1 MPAKTLRSLPILAL
15 LALGACTDPAA
26 EHLGGFG
33 DSVRGAALHAPFIL
47 GDTALLAGQPARA
60 ARAAVQMEVLAQGF
74 AANPIYTADASGS
87 VLHAT
92 ALGRAEMRRA
102 LGIAPDAPADLV
114 IDTLRDAAAALDAG
128 SPARAEAAL
137 SGPAYPAGAAAT
149 LARLNRLPYLPRV
162 AEAAGA
168 AWQEVRRRD
177 GFGRRG

>member
-1 MPAKTLRSLPILAL
+1 MRRATLRSLPILAL
-15 LALGACTDPAA
+15 LAMGACADPAA

-33 DSVRGAALHAPFIL
+33 DPVRGAAMHAPFIL

-74 AANPIYTADASGS
+74 AADAPFRHDTSGS
-87 VLHAT
+87 VQHAT

-128 SPARAEAAL
+128 SPARAEARA
-137 SGPAYPAGAAAT
+137 SGPPT
-149 LARLNRLPYLPRV
+149 
-162 AEAAGA
+162 
-168 AWQEVRRRD
+168 RRR
-177 GFGRRG
+177 GER